1 MRSDFAI
8 VPEHRNYGNFPSGD
22 EMIYANVTRGGVITF
37 EPHAD
42 LTLATLPVGYA
53 NNRDAVRFRD
63 IVEVNARRAY
73 DGKTL
78 LVPGIPEAN
87 NDDEALIA
95 LKRFRKM
102 IEWRIAGKKG
112 WPK

>member
-1 MRSDFAI
+1 
-8 VPEHRNYGNFPSGD
+8 
-22 EMIYANVTRGGVITF
+22 MIYANVTRGGVITF

-42 LTLATLPVGYA
+42 PTLATLPVGHTTNKNA
-53 NNRDAVRFRD
+53 AKFKR

-95 LKRFRKM
+95 LKRFRTV
-102 IEWRIAGKKG
+102 IEWRMAGKKG
-112 WPK
+112 WRE